1 MKILIV
7 DHDSEQREV
16 LRHLLEARFQQ
27 QAKLREADC
36 LKTAFGYLA
45 RGDVDCIVLD
55 LHLPDSDGRAT
66 FHALREQYPEVPIVV
81 MTNNEDR
88 SLALDMIKAGASD
101 YLIKNYTNDEEAF
114 RRILFAVEQ
123 QRRGLKVPYDQ
134 LSEASREQQAK
145 RNADAVTKRPHAI
158 ATIHVP
164 EIGPRSGLSKVH
176 YSSLPPAPR
185 KDDPVAPPVEVDVP
199 AGQALVQRQLDELSA
214 RMSKLG
220 VVVALVLVLLI
231 AVLWYSVEAVRPR

>member
-7 DHDSEQREV
+7 DHDSAQREV

-27 QAKLREADC
+27 QAKLRDADC
-36 LKTAFGYLA
+36 LQTAFGYLA

-55 LHLPDSDGRAT
+55 LHLPESDGRAT
-66 FHALREQYPEVPIVV
+66 FLALRQQYPEVPIVV

-123 QRRGLKVPYDQ
+123 QRRGIKVPYDQ
-134 LSEASREQQAK
+134 LSEASREPQTK

-164 EIGPRSGLSKVH
+164 EIGPRSIAKVH
-176 YSSLPPAPR
+176 YSSLPPAAR
-185 KDDPVAPPVEVDVP
+185 NDDPVAPPVEVDVP
-199 AGQALVQRQLDELSA
+199 LQQALVQRQLDELSA

-220 VVVALVLVLLI
+220 VVVALILVLLI
-231 AVLWYSVEAVRPR
+231 AVLWYSVGPLRP